1 MGALGCILSV
11 FITLSLLNR
20 QQRAVFRKSDAVRV
34 VCIHFSGNPLVTDED
49 AVRESLYGGVPGS
62 QSTTQYPGS

>member
-1 MGALGCILSV
+1 MGALGRILSV

-49 AVRESLYGGVPGS
+49 AVRESL
-62 QSTTQYPGS
+62 